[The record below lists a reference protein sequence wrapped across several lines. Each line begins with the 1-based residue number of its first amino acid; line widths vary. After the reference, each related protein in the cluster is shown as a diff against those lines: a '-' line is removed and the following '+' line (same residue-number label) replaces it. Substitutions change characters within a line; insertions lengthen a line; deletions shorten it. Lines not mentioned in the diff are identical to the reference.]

1 MRRRADRGPKRAR
14 AEATLAAVPPRPS
27 LENHEILRSFVEE
40 IDEAIYI
47 TTPDGAIVDGN
58 PALLRI
64 FGAKALEELQKH
76 RAQDLFVDPSRRDEE
91 KALLDER
98 GSVRAFVFDIRRLDG
113 EIRTVRDA
121 VYARRDEDGDVIAY
135 HGILVDITQRRQD
148 EVALR
153 ESEEKY
159 RAIFENVQDVFY
171 QTNLDG
177 QILEISPSVA
187 RYLSYERTDLIG
199 ESIHRLYK
207 RREEWLALTEKLLA
221 EGEVN
226 DYEVEMKSRAGEVLT
241 VSVNAR
247 AVHDEKGD
255 PTGYEGLIRDISLRK
270 ELERKLAELSVRD
283 PLTGCY
289 NRRFLE
295 TMQARLERP
304 TARWGCLVLDLDN
317 FKSVNDAYGHEEG
330 DRVLQG
336 VSHFVRRHG
345 RAEDVLVR
353 LGGDEF
359 AMIVQAS
366 SREELDSIAQRL
378 LDVSPQESPA
388 AFSLGVAY
396 RRPGEN
402 LDQVLARAD
411 RAMYAAKGR
420 GLIPP
425 TSR

>member
-1 MRRRADRGPKRAR
+1 M
-14 AEATLAAVPPRPS
+14 
-27 LENHEILRSFVEE
+27 
-40 IDEAIYI
+40 
-47 TTPDGAIVDGN
+47 
-58 PALLRI
+58 
-64 FGAKALEELQKH
+64 
-76 RAQDLFVDPSRRDEE
+76 
-91 KALLDER
+91 
-98 GSVRAFVFDIRRLDG
+98 
-113 EIRTVRDA
+113 RDA
-121 VYARRDEDGDVIAY
+121 VYAHRGEDGDVIAY
-135 HGILVDITQRRQD
+135 HGILVDITERRRS

-171 QTNLDG
+171 QTDLDG

-187 RYLSYERTDLIG
+187 RHFGYERADLIG

-207 RREEWLALTEKLLA
+207 RPEERQALTEKLLA

-226 DYEVEMKSRAGEVLT
+226 DYEVEMKSSEGRVLT

-247 AVHDEKGD
+247 AVYDKKGD
-255 PTGYEGLIRDISLRK
+255 PAGYEGLLRDISLRK
-270 ELERKLAELSVRD
+270 ELETKLAELSVRD

-295 TMQARLERP
+295 TMEGRLARP

-317 FKSVNDAYGHEEG
+317 FKAVNDAYGHEEG

-336 VSHFVRRHG
+336 VAHFVGRQG

-359 AMIVQAS
+359 AMIVHAS

-411 RAMYAAKGR
+411 RAMYVAKGR
-420 GLIPP
+420 GVTPP
-425 TSR
+425 TTQ